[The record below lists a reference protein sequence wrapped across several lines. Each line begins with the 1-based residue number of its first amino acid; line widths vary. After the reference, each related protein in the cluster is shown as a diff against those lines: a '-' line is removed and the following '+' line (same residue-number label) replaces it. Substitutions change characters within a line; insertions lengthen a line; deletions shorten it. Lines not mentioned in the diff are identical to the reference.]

1 MRILIIDDSKRR
13 VQIVH
18 KFLAKE
24 VPELEAA
31 HYSPEQQGKPG
42 QSFDWSRFDALLLDD
57 DLSGGQSGLQWL
69 DEFAHKPGFPPTVLI
84 TSKTD
89 NSVTTKALNL
99 GARGVIS
106 KRDLTPTSLAEAVR
120 KAVAE
125 PESSDN
131 LSGAGRR
138 GANDADIVAQ
148 SRKGEG
154 GGACDYK
161 FVRLIGQGAMSRVY
175 LAERVDD
182 KVTVVLKIMDG
193 SLSNDPES
201 VTRFIQEAS
210 LVSQMHSPYVV
221 KIFEQGFTNKYG
233 FIAMEFFARGDLRQ
247 RIEHGTSPQDA
258 LLYLLNIAYGLEAIH
273 DAGIVHRDL
282 KPENIMFRG
291 DDGLAL
297 TDFGISKRLDDE
309 SDLTVV
315 GSVLGTPHYMSPEQG
330 RSQPADARS
339 DLYSAGV
346 ILYELLTGKKPFE
359 GDSLPAVI
367 YQHLHGDI
375 PELEGELGVF
385 QNILNRLL
393 AKNSEDRF
401 QSATALIA
409 ALELLGESLGVDL
422 PAQAV

>member
-125 PESSDN
+125 QESSDN

-148 SRKGEG
+148 SRKGDG

-210 LVSQMHSPYVV
+210 LVSQMRSPYVV

-247 RIEHGTSPQDA
+247 RIDPPDRDIYGFFHPTLGDEPLIFVEVA
-258 LLYLLNIAYGLEAIH
+258 LMEKTPSSIDEI
-273 DAGIVHRDL
+273 
-282 KPENIMFRG
+282 
-291 DDGLAL
+291 L
-297 TDFGISKRLDDE
+297 TDERTIVAGDSARTAVFYSISNCQRGLRGIPLGSFLIKQVVE
-309 SDLTVV
+309 SL
-315 GSVLGTPHYMSPEQG
+315 Q
-330 RSQPADARS
+330 RSQPGLKDFVTLSPVPCCSPQACMTSGVGFSNPLCNIMYRFIFRS
-339 DLYSAGV
+339 PLVEYHRR
-346 ILYELLTGKKPFE
+346 TTRP
-359 GDSLPAVI
+359 
-367 YQHLHGDI
+367 
-375 PELEGELGVF
+375 
-385 QNILNRLL
+385 RC
-393 AKNSEDRF
+393 
-401 QSATALIA
+401 A
-409 ALELLGESLGVDL
+409 A
-422 PAQAV
+422 

>member
-1 MRILIIDDSKRR
+1 MRILIVDDSKRR
-13 VQIVH
+13 VQIMH
-18 KFLAKE
+18 KFLVKE
-24 VPELEAA
+24 VPEIEAA
-31 HYSPEQQGKPG
+31 HYSPEQRGKPQ
-42 QSFDWSRFDALLLDD
+42 QSFDWSRFDAMLLDD
-57 DLSGGQSGLQWL
+57 ELGGGQSGLQWL
-69 DEFAHKPGFPPTVLI
+69 EEFAQEPGYPPTVLI
-84 TSKTD
+84 TSQTD
-89 NSVTTKALNL
+89 THVTTKALGL
-99 GARGVIS
+99 GARGVIN
-106 KRDLTPTSLAEAVR
+106 KRDLTPASLAEAVR

-125 PESSDN
+125 QRSADNSS
-131 LSGAGRR
+131 AGRR
-138 GANDADIVAQ
+138 TANDADIIAQ
-148 SRKGEG
+148 SRKGNG
-154 GGACDYK
+154 DGACDYK

-175 LAERVDD
+175 LAERVED

-193 SLSNDPES
+193 SLSNEPES

-210 LVSQMHSPYVV
+210 LVSQMRSPYVV

-258 LLYLLNIAYGLEAIH
+258 LIYLLNIAYGLESIH

-297 TDFGISKRLDDE
+297 TDFGISKRIDDT

-330 RSQPADARS
+330 RSQPVDARS

-346 ILYELLTGKKPFE
+346 ILYELLTGKRPFD

-375 PELEGELGVF
+375 PELEGKLGVF

-393 AKNSEDRF
+393 AKRCEDRF

-409 ALELLGESLGVDL
+409 ALELLGQSLGVAL
-422 PAQAV
+422 PTQGI